1 MTVAPSLPKTPIKG
15 DPETRRFLE
24 AVRQY
29 LVSTGKDF
37 VTREDLSTQSF
48 IDSLGVTFPA
58 GSPDGID
65 TPTIPSNL
73 TTDGVFENIIL
84 EWAYTAYRGHAY
96 TRVYRNTV
104 NNFSTASV
112 LVNISGKVYADPV
125 SPGVGFYYWVA
136 NVNVAG
142 IESAPNQ
149 VAGTLGQTSLK
160 PEYLTNLLQ
169 GQITESQLYAAL
181 ASRISLIDAASSVA
195 GSVNARLQSEA
206 SARAQAILDEASY
219 RANGDS
225 NLQTQINTIVAGTT
239 GDLQDVLA
247 AIQEEQ
253 TARTDADE
261 AEAAS
266 RQTLATQ
273 IRGNYTGTD
282 PAFLASGLL
291 YSERVARVNAD
302 SAEVS
307 AREALAVTV
316 QNNYETLE
324 ASISEE
330 QSVRI
335 DADEALAQSITVLAS
350 TVANNTAAIQLEQ
363 STRADDDEALSQSIS
378 SLTATV
384 NGNTAAIQQES
395 SARILADGAL
405 SGQITTLTGTVN
417 GNTSALQQE
426 IANRVNADN
435 TLFAKYTVKIDQ
447 NGYVSGFGLASAAN
461 DAIPTSAFSVR
472 SDSFYIAS
480 PSGPGIAP
488 TMPFI
493 VRTTAVT
500 INGVTVPAGVYMTD
514 AFIQNGS
521 ISNAKIGNLAVDN
534 AKIADAA
541 ISFAKI
547 GDLQV
552 GTAKIAFG
560 AIDNAR
566 LGFAAVGTAN
576 IQDAAI
582 NTAKIGDAQVDTLKI
597 AGNAVTL
604 PLVYTG
610 GDVSVTETISAS
622 SGGYACGYVY
632 NPDTGQFDYVCGP
645 QPAYVSGGHTVLETG
660 WIDVGGGGLICVFY
674 GTMDATALKDAG
686 QLIAMLV
693 DKNDGQGYQVTRQ
706 TKAGAV
712 TNNGNTYAA
721 LPVAV
726 TTTVSGVNQVKIK
739 IMTGKYL
746 IATSAT
752 SNPSYLRDTTL
763 SVLGA
768 KR

>member
-73 TTDGVFENIIL
+73 TTDGVFENVIL

-149 VAGTLGQTSLK
+149 VAGTLGQTSPK

-169 GQITESQLYAAL
+169 GQITESQLYATL
-181 ASRISLIDAASSVA
+181 ASRINLIDAASSVA

-206 SARAQAILDEASY
+206 SARAQAILNEASA
-219 RANGDS
+219 RATGDS

-247 AIQEEQ
+247 AIEAEQ
-253 TARTDADE
+253 TARTNADA
-261 AEAAS
+261 AEVTS
-266 RQTLATQ
+266 RETLATQ
-273 IRGNYTGTD
+273 IRGSYNGTD
-282 PAFLASGLL
+282 VTQLTQGLIF
-291 YSERVARVNAD
+291 SERNARTTADQAEATARQALSATVNSNYNTLNAAISSEQTVRANAD
-302 SAEVS
+302 
-307 AREALAVTV
+307 T
-316 QNNYETLE
+316 
-324 ASISEE
+324 
-330 QSVRI
+330 
-335 DADEALAQSITVLAS
+335 
-350 TVANNTAAIQLEQ
+350 
-363 STRADDDEALSQSIS
+363 ALSQSIT

-384 NGNTAAIQQES
+384 NNNTSAIQSEQTARATADTALTNSINTLTANVNSNTAAIQSE
-395 SARILADGAL
+395 ATTRANADSAL
-405 SGQITTLTGTVN
+405 SSQISTVQATAN
-417 GNTSALQQE
+417 SASAAVQTE
-426 IANRVNADN
+426 ATARANADN
-435 TLFAKYTVKIDQ
+435 SLFAQYTVKVDT
-447 NGYVSGFGLASAAN
+447 NGYVSGYGLASTAN
-461 DAIPTSAFSVR
+461 NAGAQSTFAVR
-472 SDSFYIAS
+472 ADSFYVAN
-480 PSGPGIAP
+480 PAGPGVSPA
-488 TMPFI
+488 MPFI

-500 INGVTVPAGVYMTD
+500 IGGVTVPAGVYMTD

-552 GTAKIAFG
+552 STAKIAFG

-582 NTAKIGDAQVDTLKI
+582 NTAKIGDAQVQTLKI

-610 GDVSVTETISAS
+610 GDVYVTNSISAWA
-622 SGGYACGYVY
+622 GGTQCYYD
-632 NPDTGQFDYVCGP
+632 PDSFQYVCNYVP
-645 QPAYVSGGHTVLETG
+645 SSVSGGHTIIETG
-660 WIDVGGGGLICVFY
+660 FIDVGGGGLICVFY

-686 QLIAMLV
+686 QLIVLLV
-693 DKNDGQGYQVTRQ
+693 DTNDGQGYQVVRQ
-706 TKAGAV
+706 VKAGAV

-721 LPVAV
+721 LPVAIATAINSV
-726 TTTVSGVNQVKIK
+726 TQVRIK
-739 IMTGKYL
+739 VMTGKYV
-746 IATSAT
+746 IASAAT
-752 SNPSYLRDTTL
+752 SNASYMRDATL